1 MVLAGGGFLI
11 KNAGR
16 DILQL
21 NRSWL
26 RGAALVLAT
35 HLLWFMLLFTQAHAD
50 LVMPAIIVMFFV
62 TMNIAGLGAL
72 VAAWHAPRQGLLL
85 ALSMAPLTALLA
97 TLTNVL
103 LGVAGTHVDFSGF
116 RGNLGLFAVSLLYG
130 IFVSAVGGGIGFW
143 LARRKA

>member
-35 HLLWFMLLFTQAHAD
+35 HLLWFTLLFTQVHAD